1 MSVAFFDDSDNA
13 VTATSTTT
21 TVAATTTTSTST
33 TTTSTTS
40 TTSTTTTT
48 TTTTTLPTPVP
59 PPSDDWAA
67 EPVIGSEP
75 FDSRYRR
82 RNGVARGRL
91 TTLDLGPGHW
101 RNCDAW
107 SSGNVVVAG
116 HRVSKHQVFLRIN
129 ELVVGDEIIYET
141 DAGRFV
147 YAVTEMHVVE
157 PSDLWIINQTP
168 AYTTTLFACHPR
180 FDRPAIRRLCNAA
193 MTRQQSCV
201 ASLLSGVLVAVSMPP
216 WDSGRSICRR
226 CCFRSMRIAG
236 KTGGFWG
243 CCSGFLGSPHCVD
256 VLPTCLVTLL
266 QFCFCMR
273 SPPLFRALTVWES
286 RGTLT
291 R

>member
-1 MSVAFFDDSDNA
+1 MSRRFALTVGAVTLIVIVMSVAFFDDSDNA

-67 EPVIGSEP
+67 EPVIELGTISIPAIDVEM
-75 FDSRYRR
+75 
-82 RNGVARGRL
+82 GLHEGIRL

-101 RNCDAW
+101 PGTAMPGAQ
-107 SSGNVVVAG
+107 GNVVVAG

-147 YAVTEMHVVE
+147 YAVTDMQVVE
-157 PSDLWIINQTP
+157 PSDLWIIDQTP
-168 AYTTTLFACHPR
+168 AYTTTLFACHPPGSTAQR
-180 FDRPAIRRLCNAA
+180 Y
-193 MTRQQSCV
+193 
-201 ASLLSGVLVAVSMPP
+201 AVS
-216 WDSGRSICRR
+216 
-226 CCFRSMRIAG
+226 A
-236 KTGGFWG
+236 T
-243 CCSGFLGSPHCVD
+243 
-256 VLPTCLVTLL
+256 LV
-266 QFCFCMR
+266 R
-273 SPPLFRALTVWES
+273 
-286 RGTLT
+286 
-291 R
+291 